1 MQVSLSP
8 NISSYNSFNA
18 QQSKIS
24 TNVLDNALSEKNKL
38 SEKDKLEIQS
48 KKVKSAVKRCIG
60 VIILLDVIYFTMRRS
75 FKHTTI
81 AKVAK
86 KKEKLE
92 KIAKQKGKVKP
103 LKSKVLEVNEV
114 VKAAYKVSN

>member
-8 NISSYNSFNA
+8 NINSYNSFNA

-38 SEKDKLEIQS
+38 SEKDKIEIQS

-75 FKHTTI
+75 FKYTTI

-103 LKSKVLEVNEV
+103 LKSEVLEINEI